1 MIARLKGTAIL
12 LPQKGGGGYDFFLKQ
27 YFDPKFD
34 ENLFSGQADDKKK
47 IMNAIPLIP

>member
-12 LPQKGGGGYDFFLKQ
+12 LPQKRGYDFFLKQ